1 MKIIVKGEEKICQKT
16 VKEEV
21 TCMQEELVSILEDSV
36 VKFLMHVR
44 NINHQQTTMNGIK
57 KTLTSNDVLIHAD
70 FSENYVCKYGRE
82 VQSSHFGGSKQQI
95 TLHTVVVYHLSPDT
109 LELKVTSYCSLSDS
123 LRHDPSAICAH
134 LKPIIMEI
142 KRSQPSLKTAHIFTD
157 SPVTQYRNRKMFY
170 LIATFL
176 APELGVDAL
185 NWHYTESGHGKGAP
199 DGVGGCLK
207 RIANSLVGRGKD
219 MNNFN
224 RLTDELA
231 ANSKKI
237 NVIKIA
243 AQSIES
249 VDKLLPKKL
258 KAFKGTMCIH
268 QVTWTK
274 KYQFLLQARHLSCL
288 LCSPGEACS
297 HYGIGVIKLP
307 INYSRNIKHNKKT
320 KLGYSNPYSF
330 SDDYFGSDT
339 ETSKLEIPTKLNP
352 NTFIV
357 VKFATKKSFKHFV
370 ALVLSCENSD
380 EYIVKFMKKCMTN
393 KFVFPKVDDIAE
405 VNAVDIVGVLSQ
417 PIMNK
422 REQYLFNEHL
432 DKFDNLC

>member
-1 MKIIVKGEEKICQKT
+1 MAKKKNCVENKRKKNPTSKNEMKKKKEKTKECMRKLRKSIRNDPQKYEEQKRKERERYYARKKAGKIKGMHEMGNRDQRKVRKSWRERSKKYCLKKKFNKKLEDNTPSTNPVPGPSRDNTICRRPQLEVDFEREHLIVYQRWVTKKMKITVKGEEKICQKT

-57 KTLTSNDVLIHAD
+57 KMLTSNDVLIHAD

-142 KRSQPSLKTAHIFTD
+142 KHSQPSLKTAHIFTD

-185 NWHYTESGHGKGAP
+185 NWHYTESGHGKGPP

-207 RIANSLVGRGKD
+207 RIADSLVGRGKD

-237 NVIKIA
+237 NVIK
-243 AQSIES
+243 
-249 VDKLLPKKL
+249 
-258 KAFKGTMCIH
+258 
-268 QVTWTK
+268 
-274 KYQFLLQARHLSCL
+274 
-288 LCSPGEACS
+288 
-297 HYGIGVIKLP
+297 
-307 INYSRNIKHNKKT
+307 
-320 KLGYSNPYSF
+320 
-330 SDDYFGSDT
+330 
-339 ETSKLEIPTKLNP
+339 
-352 NTFIV
+352 
-357 VKFATKKSFKHFV
+357 
-370 ALVLSCENSD
+370 
-380 EYIVKFMKKCMTN
+380 
-393 KFVFPKVDDIAE
+393 
-405 VNAVDIVGVLSQ
+405 
-417 PIMNK
+417 
-422 REQYLFNEHL
+422 
-432 DKFDNLC
+432 

>member
-57 KTLTSNDVLIHAD
+57 KMLTSNDVLIHAD

-95 TLHTVVVYHLSPDT
+95 TLHTVVVYHSSPDT

-207 RIANSLVGRGKD
+207 RIADSLVGRGKD

-243 AQSIES
+243 AESIES

-307 INYSRNIKHNKKT
+307 INYSRNIKHNKKNQT
-320 KLGYSNPYSF
+320 WL
-330 SDDYFGSDT
+330 
-339 ETSKLEIPTKLNP
+339 L
-352 NTFIV
+352 
-357 VKFATKKSFKHFV
+357 
-370 ALVLSCENSD
+370 
-380 EYIVKFMKKCMTN
+380 
-393 KFVFPKVDDIAE
+393 
-405 VNAVDIVGVLSQ
+405 
-417 PIMNK
+417 
-422 REQYLFNEHL
+422 
-432 DKFDNLC
+432 